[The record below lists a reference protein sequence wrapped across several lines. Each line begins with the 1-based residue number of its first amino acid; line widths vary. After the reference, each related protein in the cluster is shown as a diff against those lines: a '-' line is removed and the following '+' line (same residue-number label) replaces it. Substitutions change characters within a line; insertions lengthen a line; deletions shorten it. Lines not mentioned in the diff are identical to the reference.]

1 LGLCATVL
9 RTHFII
15 NDLIF
20 KGDIIEASTLI
31 RKQLETCT
39 RLEELDTKN
48 LEQLKKKTPN
58 VINQFKNAGKRIYP
72 LLSEIAHSGSER
84 IPELIAYQDKN
95 RNLRAVNIY
104 PLYTEDLFII
114 YNMHG
119 YVSLNF
125 LKWYIQFAIK
135 LYDETYDYGNDSE
148 ILFLLVSIAEKCG
161 IIENTI

>member
-1 LGLCATVL
+1 
-9 RTHFII
+9 
-15 NDLIF
+15 
-20 KGDIIEASTLI
+20 
-31 RKQLETCT
+31 
-39 RLEELDTKN
+39 
-48 LEQLKKKTPN
+48 
-58 VINQFKNAGKRIYP
+58 